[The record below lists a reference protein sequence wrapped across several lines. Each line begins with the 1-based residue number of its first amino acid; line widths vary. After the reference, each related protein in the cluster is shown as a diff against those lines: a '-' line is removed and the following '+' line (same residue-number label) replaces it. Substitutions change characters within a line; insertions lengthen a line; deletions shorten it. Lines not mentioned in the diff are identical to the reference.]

1 MMISWKKVL
10 MGGAALAL
18 LAGGSPAIA
27 ADDMPAD
34 HGAPEGHAT
43 TAAAENN
50 AKAMHAPAK
59 DALRL
64 AESETCVD
72 GTLQSPINIAE
83 YMREDLPKLK
93 IAYAPTSLHVVNS
106 GEGIGVVYDPGSKFM
121 SADKI
126 YDLMQFNFE
135 APSENYVNGA
145 PYAMEMQL
153 MHQAEAGEIAVLS
166 VMMKLG
172 AANPAIQ
179 TIWENIPE
187 AGGRTDRED
196 ITLDMAELLPESG
209 EYYTFTGSL
218 TAPPC
223 AEGVKWHV
231 LKEPIEISLEQLNAF
246 HAVYGGSPRPV
257 QPLNGRVVK
266 GN

>member
-1 MMISWKKVL
+1 M
-10 MGGAALAL
+10 AQ
-18 LAGGSPAIA
+18 
-27 ADDMPAD
+27 DDMPAD

-43 TAAAENN
+43 MAAEDN
-50 AKAMHAPAK
+50 AKAVQAPAT
-59 DALRL
+59 DVPAF
-64 AESETCVD
+64 AESETCSE

-93 IAYAPTSLHVVNS
+93 IAYAPTSLQVVNS
-106 GEGIGVVYDPGSKFM
+106 GQGIGVVYDPGSKFM
-121 SADKI
+121 SGETI

-153 MHQAEAGEIAVLS
+153 MHQSEDGQIAVLS

-172 AANPAIQ
+172 AANPVIQ
-179 TIWENIPE
+179 SIWENIPA
-187 AGGRTDRED
+187 AGERTDRED
-196 ITLDMAELLPESG
+196 VSLDMAALLPENG

-223 AEGVKWHV
+223 TEGVKWHV
-231 LKEPIEISLEQLNAF
+231 LKQPIEISLEQLHAF
-246 HAVYGGSPRPV
+246 QTVYGGKPCPV
-257 QPLNGRVVK
+257 QPLNGRVIK

>member
-1 MMISWKKVL
+1 MTTSWKKVL
-10 MGGAALAL
+10 LCGAALAIM
-18 LAGGSPAIA
+18 ASGSNAMA
-27 ADDMPAD
+27 QDDMPAD
-34 HGAPEGHAT
+34 HGAPEGHAHM
-43 TAAAENN
+43 AAEHNTS
-50 AKAMHAPAK
+50 AVHTPAA
-59 DALRL
+59 DVPAF
-64 AESETCVD
+64 AESETCAN

-83 YMREDLPKLK
+83 YMQEDLPKLK
-93 IAYAPTSLHVVNS
+93 IAYAPTTLHVVNS
-106 GEGIGVVYDPGSKFM
+106 GQGLGVVYDPGSKFM
-121 SADKI
+121 SGETV

-153 MHQAEAGEIAVLS
+153 MHHNEAGEIAVLS

-179 TIWENIPE
+179 SIWDNIPA

-196 ITLDMAELLPESG
+196 VTLDMAALLPENG

-223 AEGVKWHV
+223 TEGVKWHV

-246 HAVYGGSPRPV
+246 QSVYGGEPRPV
-257 QPLNGRVVK
+257 QPLNGRVIK

>member
-1 MMISWKKVL
+1 MTTSWKKAL
-10 MGGAALAL
+10 LCGAALAL
-18 LAGGSPAIA
+18 MASGSNAMA
-27 ADDMPAD
+27 QDDMPAD
-34 HGAPEGHAT
+34 HGAPEGHAHM
-43 TAAAENN
+43 AAEHNTS
-50 AKAMHAPAK
+50 AVHTPAA
-59 DALRL
+59 DVPAF
-64 AESETCVD
+64 AESEACAN

-83 YMREDLPKLK
+83 YMQEDLPKLK
-93 IAYAPTSLHVVNS
+93 IAYAPTTLHVVNS
-106 GEGIGVVYDPGSKFM
+106 GQGLGVVYDPGSKFM
-121 SADKI
+121 SGETI

-153 MHQAEAGEIAVLS
+153 MHHNEAGEIAVLS

-172 AANPAIQ
+172 AANSAIQ
-179 TIWENIPE
+179 SIWDNIPA

-196 ITLDMAELLPESG
+196 VTLDMTALMPKSG

-223 AEGVKWHV
+223 TEGVKWHV

-246 HAVYGGSPRPV
+246 QSVYGGEPRPV
-257 QPLNGRVVK
+257 QSLNGRVIK

>member
-1 MMISWKKVL
+1 MTTSWKKL
-10 MGGAALAL
+10 LLCGAAIAL
-18 LAGGSPAIA
+18 LAGGSHAMA
-27 ADDMPAD
+27 QDEMPAD
-34 HGAPEGHAT
+34 HGAPEDHAI
-43 TAAAENN
+43 TADDNTRAVYTPAADI
-50 AKAMHAPAK
+50 PAFA
-59 DALRL
+59 D
-64 AESETCVD
+64 SETCLE

-93 IAYAPTSLHVVNS
+93 IAYAPTTLHVANS
-106 GEGIGVVYDPGSKFM
+106 GQGIGVVYDPGSKFM
-121 SADKI
+121 SGETI
-126 YDLMQFNFE
+126 YDLMQFSFE

-153 MHQAEAGEIAVLS
+153 IHQNEGGEIAVLS

-172 AANPAIQ
+172 APNPAIQ

-196 ITLDMAELLPESG
+196 ITLDMAALLPESG

-223 AEGVKWHV
+223 TEGVKWHV
-231 LKEPIEISLEQLNAF
+231 LKQPIEISLEQLNAF
-246 HAVYGGSPRPV
+246 QSVYGGKPRPV
-257 QPLNGRVVK
+257 QPLNGRVIK